1 MIYYWVKKK
10 KKEEQHIE
18 SFEIHLS
25 SSEENFS
32 L

>member
-10 KKEEQHIE
+10 EERHIKNV
-18 SFEIHLS
+18 EIHLS